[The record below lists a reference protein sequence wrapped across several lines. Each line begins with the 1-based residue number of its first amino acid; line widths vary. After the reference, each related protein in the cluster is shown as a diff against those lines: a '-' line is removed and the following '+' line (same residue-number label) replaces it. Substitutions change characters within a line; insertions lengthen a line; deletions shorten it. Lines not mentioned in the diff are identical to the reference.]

1 MRGADQQ
8 GFSRIVSSLKPG
20 AGVVTSRCHVHY
32 VATEYGIAYLY
43 GNTYRAFRTVSNVHT
58 LDCIT
63 SHFVVDSFANQ
74 VSGKNLDQRAKAL
87 IAIAHPEEREK
98 LDRDRHALYLP
109 GKQTT
114 VATS

>member
-1 MRGADQQ
+1 MADKQ
-8 GFSRIVSSLKPG
+8 GFSRIVPALKPG

-43 GNTYRAFRTVSNVHT
+43 GNTYLASRTATPQHNIHT
-58 LDCIT
+58 HDCM
-63 SHFVVDSFANQ
+63 HFVINSFANCL
-74 VSGKNLDQRAKAL
+74 SGKNLDQRAQAL
-87 IAIAHPEEREK
+87 IAIAHPDEREK

-109 GKQTT
+109 GKHTT